1 MCPHERQI
9 IKNMNISLSW
19 LKKYIAL
26 EESAERI
33 AEYLTETGLEVEGIE
48 TFEQIKG
55 GLEGFIVGEVMTCE
69 QHPNADRLRVTT
81 VDIGKEEKLHIVCG
95 APNIAKGQ
103 KVIVATI
110 GTMLYP
116 KEGKPFKIKKGKIR
130 GEVSEGMV
138 CAEDEL
144 GLGTEHDGI
153 LVLQGEKAKHKN
165 GTKASKVFDLQNDT
179 VLEIGLT
186 PNRVDAAS
194 HYGTARDLKARLKR
208 PLCKPNVEKFDSIQ
222 KGIKK
227 EKAVQVEVKNTEAC
241 PRYAGLT
248 IQNVK
253 VSASPAWLKMALESI
268 GQKSINNIV
277 DITNYVLHSFGQP
290 LHAFD
295 ADKIKGNKIV
305 VSTLPSNDNK
315 KIEFVALDKTEYKL
329 TESDLMICDAELN
342 PLCMAGVFGGLDSGV
357 SASTT
362 NIFLESAYFS
372 PDFVRKTSK
381 IHDLFTD
388 ASFRFARGTDP
399 NNVLY
404 PLKYAALLIQEIAG
418 SKETI
423 FSEITD
429 LYPNKIENAT
439 FEVSYNYLN
448 TLIGNDIP
456 KETVKRILSDL
467 NIIISDETEDKITVS
482 VPTYRVDV
490 LKPADIAEEVLRIYG
505 LNNIDFPQTAAT
517 DYIAPSISKDQE
529 IRKKTADILVGMGF
543 SEMMNNSL
551 TSSNYTKV
559 LGTESKSVRM
569 LNPLSEDLDVMRQ
582 SLLFGGLESIT
593 RNLNRQ
599 EELIKGFEF
608 GKVYSKIEEPKDDQN
623 KYFEE
628 WQLGIFLVGST
639 PVSWNKEATSV
650 DYFQLSSV
658 VQRIMKAVGFD
669 VSDFD
674 QNKLSEDN
682 ELQYGIEL
690 TKRTGKDSF
699 QPILKMGLVK
709 KKLCKLTE
717 TNAEVFYAQIRWEA
731 LLNQKIKPKEFSTL
745 SKFPV
750 VRRDLSIVLDK
761 KVSFAELEKVAQKT
775 ERKILQNVSVFDI
788 YEGDKIE
795 EGKKSYS
802 VAFSLQDK
810 DKTLDEKTIDKTMQR
825 LIAAY
830 EKEVGALIR
839 K

>member
-1 MCPHERQI
+1 
-9 IKNMNISLSW
+9 MNISLSW
-19 LKKYIAL
+19 LKKYIQL
-26 EESAERI
+26 EESAEKI

-55 GLEGFIVGEVMTCE
+55 GLEGFVVGEVMTCE
-69 QHPNADRLRVTT
+69 PHSNSDHLNCTT
-81 VDIGKEEKLHIVCG
+81 VNIGAEENLSIVCG
-95 APNIAKGQ
+95 AENVAKGQ

-116 KEGKPFKIKKGKIR
+116 EDGEPFKIKKGKIR
-130 GEVSEGMV
+130 GEVSEGMI
-138 CAEDEL
+138 CAEDEM
-144 GLGTEHDGI
+144 GLGKSHDGI
-153 LVLQGEKAKHKN
+153 LVLEGEKAQVKN
-165 GTKASKVFDLQNDT
+165 GTPASQVFDLQNDI

-208 PLCKPNVEKFDSIQ
+208 EISKPSIEEFDSL
-222 KGIKK
+222 KK
-227 EKAVQVEVKNTEAC
+227 EINKTDAVQVEIANAEAC
-241 PRYAGLT
+241 PRYAGVT
-248 IQNVK
+248 IKNVK
-253 VSASPAWLKMALESI
+253 VADSPAWLKMALESI
-268 GQKSINNIV
+268 GQKSINNVV

-305 VSTLPSNDNK
+305 VSTLK
-315 KIEFVALDKTEYKL
+315 EKTEFVALDKETYKL
-329 TESDLMICDAELN
+329 AESDLMICDSELN
-342 PLCMAGVFGGLDSGV
+342 PLCIAGVFGGLDSGV
-357 SASTT
+357 SDSTT

-418 SKETI
+418 TEETI
-423 FSEITD
+423 FSEVTD
-429 LYPNKIENAT
+429 LYPQKIENPT

-456 KETVKRILSDL
+456 KETVKRILTDL
-467 NIIISDETEDKITVS
+467 DIEVVKENTNENDDKITVS

-490 LKPADIAEEVLRIYG
+490 LQPADIAEEVLRIYG

-551 TSSNYTKV
+551 TSSNYAKALEIEAT
-559 LGTESKSVRM
+559 SVKM

-608 GKVYSKIEEPKDDQN
+608 GKVYHKIAEPKDDEH

-639 PVSWNKEATSV
+639 PTSWNKKATPV

-658 VQRIMKAVGFD
+658 VQRILKAVGFD
-669 VSDFD
+669 ISDFD
-674 QNKLSEDN
+674 QNKLSEDK

-699 QPILKMGLVK
+699 EQILKMGLVK

-717 TNAEVFYAQIRWEA
+717 TNAEVFYAQIRWEV
-731 LLNQKIKPKEFSTL
+731 LLNQKTKPREFSAL

-810 DKTLDEKTIDKTMQR
+810 DKTLDEKTIEKTMQR

>member
-1 MCPHERQI
+1 
-9 IKNMNISLSW
+9 MNISLSW

-26 EESAERI
+26 EESAEKI

-55 GLEGFIVGEVMTCE
+55 GLEGFVVGEVMTCE

-81 VDIGKEEKLHIVCG
+81 VDIGQEENLHIVCG
-95 APNIAKGQ
+95 APNVAKGQ

-116 KEGKPFKIKKGKIR
+116 KDSEPFKIKKGKIR
-130 GEVSEGMV
+130 GEVSEGMI
-138 CAEDEL
+138 CAEDEM
-144 GLGTEHDGI
+144 GLGKGHDGI
-153 LVLQGEKAKHKN
+153 LVLQDEKAQHKN
-165 GTKASKVFDLQNDT
+165 GTPASKVFDLQNDT

-208 PLCKPNVEKFDSIQ
+208 EICKPSVEEFDALKKEIS
-222 KGIKK
+222 K
-227 EKAVQVEVKNTEAC
+227 EKAVQIEIKNTEAC
-241 PRYAGLT
+241 PRYAGIT
-248 IQNVK
+248 IKNVK
-253 VSASPAWLKMALESI
+253 VAASPAWLKRALESI
-268 GQKSINNIV
+268 GQKSINNVV

-305 VSTLPSNDNK
+305 VSTLSNKNEDK
-315 KIEFVALDKTEYKL
+315 TEFVALDKEKYTLSEN
-329 TESDLMICDAELN
+329 DLLICDSELN

-357 SASTT
+357 SDATT

-399 NNVLY
+399 NTILY
-404 PLKYAALLIQEIAG
+404 SLKYAALLIQEIAG
-418 SKETI
+418 TEETI
-423 FSEITD
+423 FSEVTD
-429 LYPNKIENAT
+429 LYPQKIENPT

-448 TLIGNDIP
+448 TLIGNEIP
-456 KETVKRILSDL
+456 KETVKRILTDL
-467 NIIISDETEDKITVS
+467 DIEILNETHTGTEDKITVS

-490 LKPADIAEEVLRIYG
+490 LQPADIAEEVLRIYG
-505 LNNIDFPQTAAT
+505 LNTIDFPQTAAT

-551 TSSNYTKV
+551 TSSNYTKAI
-559 LGTESKSVRM
+559 GTESTSVKM

-608 GKVYSKIEEPKDDQN
+608 GKVYSKIEEPKDDEH

-628 WQLGIFLVGST
+628 WQLGLFLVGQT
-639 PVSWNKEATSV
+639 PVSWNATATSV

-658 VQRIMKAVGFD
+658 VQRVLKAVGFD
-669 VSDFD
+669 ISDFD
-674 QNKLSEDN
+674 QNKLSEDK

-690 TKRTGKDSF
+690 TKRTGKDSS
-699 QPILKMGLVK
+699 QQILKMGLVK

-717 TNAEVFYAQIRWEA
+717 TNAEVFFAQIRWEV
-731 LLNQKIKPKEFSTL
+731 LLNQKIKPREFSAL

-810 DKTLDEKTIDKTMQR
+810 DKTLDEKTIEKTMQR

>member
-1 MCPHERQI
+1 
-9 IKNMNISLSW
+9 MNISLSW
-19 LKKYIAL
+19 LKKYIQL
-26 EESAERI
+26 EESAEKI

-55 GLEGFIVGEVMTCE
+55 GLEGFVVGEVMTCE
-69 QHPNADRLRVTT
+69 PHSNSDHLNCTT
-81 VDIGKEEKLHIVCG
+81 VNIGAEENLSIVCG
-95 APNIAKGQ
+95 ASNVAKGQ

-116 KEGKPFKIKKGKIR
+116 EEGEPFKIKKGKIR
-130 GEVSEGMV
+130 GEVSEGMI
-138 CAEDEL
+138 CAEDEM
-144 GLGTEHDGI
+144 GLGKGHDGI
-153 LVLQGEKAKHKN
+153 LVLEGEKAQAKN
-165 GTKASKVFDLQNDT
+165 GTPASQVFDLQNDI

-208 PLCKPNVEKFDSIQ
+208 EISMPSIEEFEKL
-222 KGIKK
+222 KK
-227 EKAVQVEVKNTEAC
+227 EINKTDAVQVEIKNTEAC
-241 PRYAGLT
+241 PRYAGVT
-248 IQNVK
+248 IKNVK
-253 VSASPAWLKMALESI
+253 VAASPAWLKMALESI
-268 GQKSINNIV
+268 GQKSINNVV

-295 ADKIKGNKIV
+295 ADKIKGNKVV
-305 VSTLPSNDNK
+305 VSTLKDK
-315 KIEFVALDKTEYKL
+315 TEFVALDKEKYTL
-329 TESDLMICDAELN
+329 SESDLMICDSELN
-342 PLCMAGVFGGLDSGV
+342 PLCIAGVFGGLDSGV
-357 SASTT
+357 SDTTT

-404 PLKYAALLIQEIAG
+404 SLKYAALLIQEVAG
-418 SKETI
+418 TEETI
-423 FSEITD
+423 FSEVTD
-429 LYPNKIENAT
+429 LYPQKIENPT

-456 KETVKRILSDL
+456 KETVKRILTDL
-467 NIIISDETEDKITVS
+467 DIEISNENDDKITVS

-490 LKPADIAEEVLRIYG
+490 LQPADIAEEVLRIYG

-551 TSSNYTKV
+551 TSSNYAKA
-559 LGTESKSVRM
+559 LEIESTSIKM

-608 GKVYSKIEEPKDDQN
+608 GKVYHKLIDGEKNPKDEQRS
-623 KYFEE
+623 YFEE
-628 WQLGIFLVGST
+628 WQLGLFLVGQT
-639 PVSWNKEATSV
+639 PVSWNKKATPV

-658 VQRIMKAVGFD
+658 VQRVLKAVGFD
-669 VSDFD
+669 ISDFD
-674 QNKLSEDN
+674 QNKLSEDK

-699 QPILKMGLVK
+699 EQILKMGLVK

-731 LLNQKIKPKEFSTL
+731 LLNQKIKPREFSAL

-761 KVSFAELEKVAQKT
+761 KVSFAELQKVAQKT

-810 DKTLDEKTIDKTMQR
+810 DKTLDEKTIEKTMQR

>member
-1 MCPHERQI
+1 M
-9 IKNMNISLSW
+9 KISLNW
-19 LKKYIAL
+19 LKKYIL
-26 EESAERI
+26 VEESAEKI

-48 TFEQIKG
+48 TVEQIKG
-55 GLEGFIVGEVMTCE
+55 GLEGFVVGEVLTCE
-69 QHPNADRLRVTT
+69 PHPNSDHLNCTT
-81 VDIGKEEKLHIVCG
+81 VDIGEKENLSIVCG
-95 APNIAKGQ
+95 AANVAKGQ

-110 GTMLYP
+110 GTTLYP
-116 KEGKPFKIKKGKIR
+116 EQGEPFKIKKGKIR
-130 GEVSEGMV
+130 GEVSEGMI
-138 CAEDEL
+138 CAEDEM
-144 GLGTEHDGI
+144 GLGKSHDGI
-153 LVLQGEKAKHKN
+153 LVLEGEKAQAKN
-165 GTKASKVFDLQNDT
+165 GTAASKIFDLENET

-194 HYGTARDLKARLKR
+194 HYGTARDLKARLKM
-208 PLCKPNVEKFDSIQ
+208 PLCKPSIEKFDNL
-222 KGIKK
+222 KK
-227 EKAVQVEVKNTEAC
+227 EINTKDAVQVEVANTEAC
-241 PRYAGLT
+241 PRYSGIT
-248 IQNVK
+248 IKNVK
-253 VSASPAWLKMALESI
+253 VSDSPAWLKMALQSI
-268 GQKSINNIV
+268 GQKSINNVV

-305 VSTLPSNDNK
+305 VSTLENGK
-315 KIEFVALDKTEYKL
+315 EFLALDKTTYKL
-329 TESDLMICDAELN
+329 AQNDLMICDSELN
-342 PLCMAGVFGGLDSGV
+342 PLCIAGVFGGLDSGV

-399 NNVLY
+399 NNTLY

-418 SKETI
+418 TNETT
-423 FSEITD
+423 FSEVTD
-429 LYPNKIENAT
+429 LYPQKIENKV

-456 KETVKRILSDL
+456 KETVKQILIDL
-467 NIIISDETEDKITVS
+467 DIEIKEEDNDKITVS

-490 LKPADIAEEVLRIYG
+490 LQPADIAEEVLRIYG

-551 TSSNYTKV
+551 TSSNYAKA
-559 LGTESKSVRM
+559 TERETTSVKM

-582 SLLFGGLESIT
+582 SLLFGGLESVT

-608 GKVYSKIEEPKDDQN
+608 GKIYNKILEPKDN
-623 KYFEE
+623 EHKYFEE
-628 WQLGIFLVGST
+628 WQLGIFLVGQT
-639 PVSWNKEATSV
+639 PVSWNKKETPV
-650 DYFQLSSV
+650 DYFQLSSI
-658 VQRIMKAVGFD
+658 VQRVLKAVGFD
-669 VSDFD
+669 FADFE
-674 QNKLSEDN
+674 QTKLSDDAEF
-682 ELQYGIEL
+682 QYGIQL
-690 TKRTGKDSF
+690 TKRKGKDSF
-699 QPILKMGLVK
+699 DSILKMGLVK

-717 TNAEVFYAQIRWEA
+717 TNAEVFFAQINWEA
-731 LLNQKIKPKEFSTL
+731 LLNQKAKAKQFSAL
-745 SKFPV
+745 SKFPI

-761 KVSFAELEKVAQKT
+761 KVSFADIQKIAQNTEK
-775 ERKILQNVSVFDI
+775 KILQTVSVFDI
-788 YEGDKIE
+788 YEGDKME

-810 DKTLDEKTIDKTMQR
+810 EKTLDEKTIEKTMQR
-825 LIAAY
+825 LIEAY
-830 EKEVGALIR
+830 EKEGALIR

>member
-1 MCPHERQI
+1 
-9 IKNMNISLSW
+9 MNISLSW
-19 LKKYIAL
+19 LKKYIRL
-26 EESAERI
+26 EESAEKI
-33 AEYLTETGLEVEGIE
+33 AQYLTETGLEVEGIK

-55 GLEGFIVGEVMTCE
+55 GLKGFVVGEVMTCE

-81 VDIGKEEKLHIVCG
+81 VDIGEEENLHIVCG
-95 APNIAKGQ
+95 APNITKGQ
-103 KVIVATI
+103 KVIVATV

-116 KEGKPFKIKKGKIR
+116 KKDRKEGEPFKIKKGKIR

-153 LVLQGEKAKHKN
+153 LVLEGEKTQHKN

-179 VLEIGLT
+179 ILEIGLT

-208 PLCKPNVEKFDSIQ
+208 EMCKPSVEKFDELKKEIS
-222 KGIKK
+222 K
-227 EKAVQVEVKNTEAC
+227 EKAVQVEIKNKEAC
-241 PRYAGLT
+241 PRYAGVT
-248 IQNVK
+248 IKNVK
-253 VSASPAWLKMALESI
+253 VSVSPAWLKMALESI
-268 GQKSINNIV
+268 GQKSINNVV

-295 ADKIKGNKIV
+295 ANRIKGNKVV
-305 VSTLPSNDNK
+305 VSTLSEKNGNK
-315 KIEFVALDKTEYKL
+315 TEFVALDKETYKL
-329 TESDLMICDAELN
+329 VESDLMICDAELT

-357 SASTT
+357 SDSTT
-362 NIFLESAYFS
+362 NVFLESAYFS
-372 PDFVRKTSK
+372 SDFIRKTSK

-418 SKETI
+418 TETTI
-423 FSEITD
+423 FSEVTD
-429 LYPNKIENAT
+429 LYLSKIENPT

-456 KETVKRILSDL
+456 KEEVKRILTDL
-467 NIIISDETEDKITVS
+467 DIVVSKETEDKITVS

-551 TSSNYTKV
+551 TSSIYAKA
-559 LGTESKSVRM
+559 LGIEKTSVKM

-608 GKVYSKIEEPKDDQN
+608 GKVYSKVEEPKDSEH

-628 WQLGIFLVGST
+628 WQLGIFLAGST
-639 PVSWNKEATSV
+639 PVSWNKKATPV
-650 DYFQLSSV
+650 DYFELSSV
-658 VQRIMKAVGFD
+658 VGRILKAIGFD
-669 VSDFD
+669 VSDFEQD
-674 QNKLSEDN
+674 KLSEDK

-690 TKRTGKDSF
+690 KKRTGKDSF
-699 QPILKMGLVK
+699 DSILKMGLVK
-709 KKLCKLTE
+709 KKLCKLME
-717 TNAEVFYAQIRWEA
+717 TNVDVFYAQIRWEI
-731 LLNQKIKPKEFSTL
+731 LLNQKMKPREFSAL

-761 KVSFAELEKVAQKT
+761 KVTFAQLEEVAQKT

-802 VAFSLQDK
+802 VAFLLQDK
-810 DKTLDEKTIDKTMQR
+810 DKTLDEKTIEKTMQR

>member
-1 MCPHERQI
+1 M
-9 IKNMNISLSW
+9 KISLSW
-19 LKKYIAL
+19 LKKYIQL
-26 EESAERI
+26 EESAEKI

-55 GLEGFIVGEVMTCE
+55 GLEGFVVGEVMTCE
-69 QHPNADRLRVTT
+69 PHPNSDHLNCTT
-81 VDIGKEEKLHIVCG
+81 VDIGAEEVLSIVCG
-95 APNIAKGQ
+95 ASNVAKGQ

-110 GTMLYP
+110 GTTLYP
-116 KEGKPFKIKKGKIR
+116 EEGEPFKIKKGKIR
-130 GEVSEGMV
+130 GEVSEGMI
-138 CAEDEL
+138 CAEDEM
-144 GLGTEHDGI
+144 GLGKGHDGI
-153 LVLQGEKAKHKN
+153 LVLEGEKAQAKN
-165 GTKASKVFDLQNDT
+165 GTPASQVFDLQNDT

-208 PLCKPNVEKFDSIQ
+208 VICQPSIEEFD
-222 KGIKK
+222 KLKK
-227 EKAVQVEVKNTEAC
+227 EISSEKAVQVEIKNSEAC

-248 IQNVK
+248 IKNVK
-253 VSASPAWLKMALESI
+253 VAASPAWLKMALESI
-268 GQKSINNIV
+268 GQKSINNVV

-295 ADKIKGNKIV
+295 ADKIKGNKVV
-305 VSTLPSNDNK
+305 VSTLKDK
-315 KIEFVALDKTEYKL
+315 TEFVALDKATYKL
-329 TESDLMICDAELN
+329 SQNDLMICDSELN
-342 PLCMAGVFGGLDSGV
+342 PLCIAGVFGGLDSGV
-357 SASTT
+357 YDSTT

-404 PLKYAALLIQEIAG
+404 SLKYAALLIQEIAG
-418 SKETI
+418 TEKTI
-423 FSEITD
+423 FSEVTD
-429 LYPNKIENAT
+429 LYPQKIENPT

-456 KETVKRILSDL
+456 KEEVKRILTDL
-467 NIIISDETEDKITVS
+467 DIEITNETEEIITVS

-490 LKPADIAEEVLRIYG
+490 LQPADIAEEILRIYG

-551 TSSNYTKV
+551 TSSNYAKA
-559 LGTESKSVRM
+559 LEIESTSVKM

-608 GKVYSKIEEPKDDQN
+608 GKVYHKIAEPKDDEH

-628 WQLGIFLVGST
+628 WQLGLFLVGQT
-639 PVSWNKEATSV
+639 PVSWNKKATPV

-658 VQRIMKAVGFD
+658 VQRILKAVGFD
-669 VSDFD
+669 ISDFE
-674 QNKLSEDN
+674 QNKLSDDK

-699 QPILKMGLVK
+699 EQILKMGLVK

-717 TNAEVFYAQIRWEA
+717 TNAEVFYAQIRWEV
-731 LLNQKIKPKEFSTL
+731 LLNQKTKPREFSAL

-761 KVSFAELEKVAQKT
+761 KVSFAELEQVAQKT

-788 YEGDKIE
+788 YEGDKIG

-810 DKTLDEKTIDKTMQR
+810 DKTLDEKTIEKTMQR
-825 LIAAY
+825 LIEAY

>member
-1 MCPHERQI
+1 
-9 IKNMNISLSW
+9 MNISLSW
-19 LKKYIAL
+19 LKKYIQL
-26 EESAERI
+26 EESAEKI

-48 TFEQIKG
+48 TFEQVQG
-55 GLEGFIVGEVMTCE
+55 GLEGFVVGEVLTCE

-81 VDIGKEEKLHIVCG
+81 VDIGEKEALHIVCG
-95 APNIAKGQ
+95 APNVAKGQ
-103 KVIVATI
+103 KVIIATI

-116 KEGKPFKIKKGKIR
+116 TEGEPFKIKKGKIR
-130 GEVSEGMV
+130 GEVSEGMI
-138 CAEDEL
+138 CAEDEM
-144 GLGTEHDGI
+144 GLGKGHDGI
-153 LVLQGEKAKHKN
+153 LVLEGEKAESTN
-165 GTKASKVFDLQNDT
+165 GTPASKVFDLQNDT
-179 VLEIGLT
+179 ILEIGLT

-194 HYGTARDLKARLKR
+194 HYGTARDLKARLKK
-208 PLCKPNVEKFDSIQ
+208 PLCKPEIESFEKLE
-222 KGIKK
+222 KK
-227 EKAVQVEVKNTEAC
+227 ISKNEAVEVEIKNTEAC
-241 PRYAGLT
+241 PRYAGVT
-248 IQNVK
+248 IKNVK
-253 VSASPAWLKMALESI
+253 VGASPAWLKMALESI
-268 GQKSINNIV
+268 GQKSINNVV

-305 VSTLPSNDNK
+305 VSTLK
-315 KIEFVALDKTEYKL
+315 EKTEFVALDKETYKL
-329 TESDLMICDAELN
+329 SENDLMICDAEMN
-342 PLCMAGVFGGLDSGV
+342 PLCIAGVFGGFDSGV
-357 SASTT
+357 SESTT
-362 NIFLESAYFS
+362 NVFLESAYFS

-399 NNVLY
+399 SNVLY
-404 PLKYAALLIQEIAG
+404 ALKYAALLIQEVAG
-418 SKETI
+418 TEQTT
-423 FSEITD
+423 FSEVTD
-429 LYPNKIENAT
+429 LYPQKIENPV
-439 FEVSYNYLN
+439 FDVSYSYLN
-448 TLIGNDIP
+448 TLIGNEIP
-456 KETVKRILSDL
+456 KDEVKRILTDL
-467 NIIISDETEDKITVS
+467 DIEILNETDENVTVS

-490 LKPADIAEEVLRIYG
+490 LQPADIAEEVLRIYG

-517 DYIAPSISKDQE
+517 DYIAPSLSKDQE
-529 IRKKTADILVGMGF
+529 VRKKTADVLVGMGF

-551 TSSNYTKV
+551 TSSNYAKA
-559 LGTESKSVRM
+559 LGIENTSVKM

-608 GKVYSKIEEPKDDQN
+608 GKVYHKIEEPKDEEH

-628 WQLGIFLVGST
+628 WQLGVFLAGST
-639 PVSWNKEATSV
+639 PSSWNKKATSV
-650 DYFQLSSV
+650 DYFELSSV
-658 VQRIMKAVGFD
+658 VQRILKTVGFD
-669 VSDFD
+669 VSDFE
-674 QNKLSEDN
+674 QEKLKEDN

-690 TKRTGKDSF
+690 KKRTGKDSF
-699 QPILKMGLVK
+699 EQILKMGLVK

-717 TNAEVFYAQIRWEA
+717 TNTEVFYAQIRWEV
-731 LLNQKIKPKEFSTL
+731 LLNQKAKPKEFTAL

-750 VRRDLSIVLDK
+750 VRRDLSLVLDK

-775 ERKILQNVSVFDI
+775 ERKILQGVTVFDI

-795 EGKKSYS
+795 QGKKSYS

-810 DKTLDEKTIDKTMQR
+810 NKTLDEKTIDKTMQR

>member
-1 MCPHERQI
+1 
-9 IKNMNISLSW
+9 MNISLSW

-26 EESAERI
+26 EESAEKI

-55 GLEGFIVGEVMTCE
+55 GLEGFVVGEVLTCE
-69 QHPNADRLRVTT
+69 PHPNSDHLNCTT
-81 VDIGKEEKLHIVCG
+81 VDIGEKDGQNEVLSIVCG
-95 APNIAKGQ
+95 ASNVAKGQ

-116 KEGKPFKIKKGKIR
+116 EDGETFKIKKGKIR
-130 GEVSEGMV
+130 GEVSEGMI
-138 CAEDEL
+138 CAEDEM
-144 GLGTEHDGI
+144 GLGKGHDGI
-153 LVLQGEKAKHKN
+153 LVLEGQKAQAKN
-165 GTKASKVFDLQNDT
+165 GTPASKVFDLQNDT

-208 PLCKPNVEKFDSIQ
+208 AICQPSIEEFD
-222 KGIKK
+222 KLKK
-227 EKAVQVEVKNTEAC
+227 EISKENAIQVEIANAEAC

-248 IQNVK
+248 IKNVK
-253 VSASPAWLKMALESI
+253 VAASPAWLKMALESI
-268 GQKSINNIV
+268 GQKSINNVV

-305 VSTLPSNDNK
+305 VSTLKDK
-315 KIEFVALDKTEYKL
+315 TEFVALDKETYKL
-329 TESDLMICDAELN
+329 AESDLMICDSELT
-342 PLCMAGVFGGLDSGV
+342 PLCIAGVFGGLDSGV
-357 SASTT
+357 SDATT

-404 PLKYAALLIQEIAG
+404 SLKYAALLIQEIAG
-418 SKETI
+418 TEETI
-423 FSEITD
+423 FSEVTD
-429 LYPNKIENAT
+429 LYPQKIENPT

-456 KETVKRILSDL
+456 KETVKRILTDL
-467 NIIISDETEDKITVS
+467 DIEISNENDDKITVS

-490 LKPADIAEEVLRIYG
+490 LQPADIAEEVLRIYG

-551 TSSNYTKV
+551 TSSNYAKA
-559 LGTESKSVRM
+559 LEIESTSVKM

-608 GKVYSKIEEPKDDQN
+608 GKVYSKIEEPKDDEH

-628 WQLGIFLVGST
+628 WQLGLFLVGQT
-639 PVSWNKEATSV
+639 PVSWNKKATPV

-658 VQRIMKAVGFD
+658 VQRILKAVSFD
-669 VSDFD
+669 ISDFD
-674 QNKLSEDN
+674 QNKLSEDK

-699 QPILKMGLVK
+699 EQILKMGLVK

-731 LLNQKIKPKEFSTL
+731 LLNQKIKPREFSAL

-810 DKTLDEKTIDKTMQR
+810 DKTLDEKTIEKTMQR

>member
-1 MCPHERQI
+1 
-9 IKNMNISLSW
+9 MNISLSW
-19 LKKYIAL
+19 LKKYIQL
-26 EESAERI
+26 EESAEKI

-55 GLEGFIVGEVMTCE
+55 GLKGFVVGEVMTCE

-81 VDIGKEEKLHIVCG
+81 VDIGKEENLHIVCG

-116 KEGKPFKIKKGKIR
+116 KEGEPFKIKKGKIR

-153 LVLQGEKAKHKN
+153 LVLEGEKAQHKN

-194 HYGTARDLKARLKR
+194 HYGTARDLKARLEL
-208 PLCKPNVEKFDSIQ
+208 PLCKPNTEKFDELEKEIS
-222 KGIKK
+222 K
-227 EKAVQVEVKNTEAC
+227 EKAVQVEIKNAEAC
-241 PRYAGLT
+241 PRYAGVTLK
-248 IQNVK
+248 NVK
-253 VSASPAWLKMALESI
+253 VAPSPAWLKMALESI
-268 GQKSINNIV
+268 GQKSINNVV
-277 DITNYVLHSFGQP
+277 DITNHVLHSFGQP

-305 VSTLPSNDNK
+305 VSTLKSK
-315 KIEFVALDKTEYKL
+315 TEFVALDNEKYKL
-329 TESDLMICDAELN
+329 AESDLMICDAELN
-342 PLCMAGVFGGLDSGV
+342 PLCIAGVFGGADSGV
-357 SASTT
+357 SDATT

-418 SKETI
+418 TEETI
-423 FSEITD
+423 FSEVTD
-429 LYPNKIENAT
+429 LYSQKIDNPT

-456 KETVKRILSDL
+456 KETVKRILMDL
-467 NIIISDETEDKITVS
+467 DIEIIKENTNETEESITVS

-551 TSSNYTKV
+551 TSSNYAKAVGIENT
-559 LGTESKSVRM
+559 SVKM

-608 GKVYSKIEEPKDDQN
+608 GKVYSKIEEPKDEQH

-628 WQLGIFLVGST
+628 WQLGIFLTGQT
-639 PVSWNKEATSV
+639 PTSWNAKATPV
-650 DYFQLSSV
+650 DYFELSSV
-658 VQRIMKAVGFD
+658 VQRILKAVGFD
-669 VSDFD
+669 ISDFD

-699 QPILKMGLVK
+699 EQILKMGLVK
-709 KKLCKLTE
+709 KKLCKLTD
-717 TNAEVFYAQIRWEA
+717 TNTEVFYAQIRWEI
-731 LLNQKIKPKEFSTL
+731 LLGQKIKPREFSEL
-745 SKFPV
+745 SKFPI

-761 KVSFAELEKVAQKT
+761 KVSFADVQKIAQKT

-788 YEGDKIE
+788 YEGDKME

-810 DKTLDEKTIDKTMQR
+810 NKTLDEKTIDKTMQR
-825 LIAAY
+825 LISAY
-830 EKEVGALIR
+830 EKEGALIR

>member
-1 MCPHERQI
+1 
-9 IKNMNISLSW
+9 MNISLSW
-19 LKKYIAL
+19 LKKYIQL
-26 EESAERI
+26 EESAEKI

-55 GLEGFIVGEVMTCE
+55 GLEGFVVGEVMTCE
-69 QHPNADRLRVTT
+69 PHSNSDHLNCTT
-81 VDIGKEEKLHIVCG
+81 VNIGAEEVLSIVCG
-95 APNIAKGQ
+95 ASNVAKGQ

-116 KEGKPFKIKKGKIR
+116 EEGEPFKIKKGKIR
-130 GEVSEGMV
+130 GEVSEGMI
-138 CAEDEL
+138 CAEDEM
-144 GLGTEHDGI
+144 GLGKGHDGI
-153 LVLQGEKAKHKN
+153 LVLEGEKAQAKN
-165 GTKASKVFDLQNDT
+165 GTPASQVFDLQNDI

-208 PLCKPNVEKFDSIQ
+208 EISKPSIEEFDSL
-222 KGIKK
+222 KK
-227 EKAVQVEVKNTEAC
+227 EISSEEAVQVEIKNTEAC
-241 PRYAGLT
+241 PRYAGVT
-248 IQNVK
+248 IKNVR
-253 VSASPAWLKMALESI
+253 VADSPAWLKMALESI
-268 GQKSINNIV
+268 GQKSINNVV

-305 VSTLPSNDNK
+305 VSTLK
-315 KIEFVALDKTEYKL
+315 EKTEFVALDKETYKL
-329 TESDLMICDAELN
+329 AESDLMICDSELN
-342 PLCMAGVFGGLDSGV
+342 PLCIAGVFGGLDSGV
-357 SASTT
+357 SDTTT

-418 SKETI
+418 TEETI
-423 FSEITD
+423 FSEVTN
-429 LYPNKIENAT
+429 LYPQKIENPT

-456 KETVKRILSDL
+456 KEMVKRILTDL
-467 NIIISDETEDKITVS
+467 DIEVVKENTNENDDKITVS

-490 LKPADIAEEVLRIYG
+490 LQPADIAEEVLRIYG

-551 TSSNYTKV
+551 TSSNYAKALEIEAT
-559 LGTESKSVRM
+559 SVKM

-608 GKVYSKIEEPKDDQN
+608 GKVYHKIAEPKDDEH

-639 PVSWNKEATSV
+639 PTSWNKKATPV

-658 VQRIMKAVGFD
+658 VQRILKAVGFD
-669 VSDFD
+669 ISDFD
-674 QNKLSEDN
+674 QNKLSEDK

-699 QPILKMGLVK
+699 EQILKMGLVK

-731 LLNQKIKPKEFSTL
+731 LLNQKIKPREFSAL

-810 DKTLDEKTIDKTMQR
+810 NKTLDEKTIEKTMQR

-830 EKEVGALIR
+830 EQEVGALIR

>member
-1 MCPHERQI
+1 
-9 IKNMNISLSW
+9 MNISLSW

-26 EESAERI
+26 EESAEKI

-48 TFEQIKG
+48 TVEQIKG
-55 GLEGFIVGEVMTCE
+55 GLEGFVVGEVLSCE
-69 QHPNADRLRVTT
+69 PHSNSDHLNCTT
-81 VDIGKEEKLHIVCG
+81 VDIGEKEVLSIVCG
-95 APNIAKGQ
+95 ASNVAKGQ

-110 GTMLYP
+110 GTTLYP
-116 KEGKPFKIKKGKIR
+116 EDGEPFKIKKGKIR
-130 GEVSEGMV
+130 GEVSEGMI

-144 GLGTEHDGI
+144 GLGKGHDGI
-153 LVLQGEKAKHKN
+153 LVLEDEKAKAKN
-165 GTKASKVFDLQNDT
+165 GTPASKVFDLQNEI

-194 HYGTARDLKARLKR
+194 HYGTARDLKARLKL
-208 PLCKPNVEKFDSIQ
+208 PLCKPSVEKFDVLIDKQ
-222 KGIKK
+222 KK
-227 EKAVQVEVKNTEAC
+227 EISKTNAVQVEIKNTEAC
-241 PRYAGLT
+241 PRYSGIT
-248 IQNVK
+248 IKNIK
-253 VSASPAWLKMALESI
+253 VADSPAWLKMALQSI
-268 GQKSINNIV
+268 GQKSINNVV
-277 DITNYVLHSFGQP
+277 DVTNYVLHSFGQP

-295 ADKIKGNKIV
+295 ADKIKGNKII
-305 VSTLPSNDNK
+305 VSTLPSKNGK
-315 KIEFVALDKTEYKL
+315 KIEFVALDKATYKL
-329 TESDLMICDAELN
+329 AENDLMICDSQLN

-357 SASTT
+357 SDSTT

-399 NNVLY
+399 NNTIY

-418 SKETI
+418 TEKTT
-423 FSEITD
+423 FSEVTD
-429 LYPNKIENAT
+429 LYPQKIENAT

-456 KETVKRILSDL
+456 KETVKRILTDL
-467 NIIISDETEDKITVS
+467 DIEISNETHNETEDKITVS

-505 LNNIDFPQTAAT
+505 LNTIEFPQTAAT

-551 TSSNYTKV
+551 TSSNYTKA
-559 LGTESKSVRM
+559 LETEATSVRM
-569 LNPLSEDLDVMRQ
+569 LNPLSEDLDAMRQ

-608 GKVYSKIEEPKDDQN
+608 GKVYNKILEPKDN
-623 KYFEE
+623 EHKYFEE
-628 WQLGIFLVGST
+628 WQLGIFLVGQT
-639 PVSWNKEATSV
+639 PVSWNKKATPV

-658 VQRIMKAVGFD
+658 VQRILKAVGFD
-669 VSDFD
+669 FADFE
-674 QNKLSEDN
+674 QNKLSEDT

-699 QPILKMGLVK
+699 EQILKMGAVK
-709 KKLCKLTE
+709 KKLCKLTD
-717 TNAEVFYAQIRWEA
+717 TNAEVFFAQIRWEA
-731 LLNQKIKPKEFSTL
+731 LLGQKVKAKQFSVL
-745 SKFPV
+745 SKFPI

-761 KVSFAELEKVAQKT
+761 KVSFADIQKIAQKT

-788 YEGDKIE
+788 YEGEKME

-810 DKTLDEKTIDKTMQR
+810 DKTLDEKTIEKTMER
-825 LIAAY
+825 LISAY
-830 EKEVGALIR
+830 EKEGALIR

>member
-1 MCPHERQI
+1 
-9 IKNMNISLSW
+9 MNISLSW
-19 LKKYIAL
+19 LKKYIQL
-26 EESAERI
+26 EESAEKI

-55 GLEGFIVGEVMTCE
+55 GLEGFVVGEVLTCE
-69 QHPNADRLRVTT
+69 PHTNSDHLNCTT
-81 VDIGKEEKLHIVCG
+81 VNIGAEENLSIVCG
-95 APNIAKGQ
+95 ASNVAKGQ

-116 KEGKPFKIKKGKIR
+116 EDGEPFKIKKGKIR
-130 GEVSEGMV
+130 GEVSEGMI

-144 GLGTEHDGI
+144 GLGKGHDGI
-153 LVLQGEKAKHKN
+153 LVLEGEKAQAKN
-165 GTKASKVFDLQNDT
+165 GTPASQVFDLQNDI

-208 PLCKPNVEKFDSIQ
+208 EISKPSIEEFD
-222 KGIKK
+222 KLKK
-227 EKAVQVEVKNTEAC
+227 EINKTDAVQVEIANAEAC

-248 IQNVK
+248 IKNVK
-253 VSASPAWLKMALESI
+253 VTDSPAWLKMALESI
-268 GQKSINNIV
+268 GQKSINNVV

-305 VSTLPSNDNK
+305 VSTLKDK
-315 KIEFVALDKTEYKL
+315 TEFVALDKETYKL
-329 TESDLMICDAELN
+329 AESDLMICDSELN
-342 PLCMAGVFGGLDSGV
+342 PLCIAGVFGGLDSGV
-357 SASTT
+357 SDSTT

-404 PLKYAALLIQEIAG
+404 PLKYAALLIQEVAG
-418 SKETI
+418 TEETI
-423 FSEITD
+423 FSEVTD
-429 LYPNKIENAT
+429 LYPQKIENPT

-448 TLIGNDIP
+448 TLIGNEIP
-456 KETVKRILSDL
+456 KETVKRILKDL
-467 NIIISDETEDKITVS
+467 DIVVSNENDDKITVS

-551 TSSNYTKV
+551 TSSNYAKA
-559 LGTESKSVRM
+559 LEIESTSVKM

-608 GKVYSKIEEPKDDQN
+608 GKVYSKIEEPKDDEH

-628 WQLGIFLVGST
+628 WQLGLFLVGST
-639 PVSWNKEATSV
+639 LTSWNKKATPV

-658 VQRIMKAVGFD
+658 VQRILKAVGFD
-669 VSDFD
+669 ISDFD

-699 QPILKMGLVK
+699 EQILKMGLVK

-731 LLNQKIKPKEFSTL
+731 LLNQKMKPREFSAL

-810 DKTLDEKTIDKTMQR
+810 NKTLDEKTIEKTMQR

>member
-1 MCPHERQI
+1 
-9 IKNMNISLSW
+9 MNISLSW
-19 LKKYIAL
+19 LKKYIQL
-26 EESAERI
+26 EESAEKI

-55 GLEGFIVGEVMTCE
+55 GLEGFVVGEVLTCE
-69 QHPNADRLRVTT
+69 PHTNSDHLNCTT
-81 VDIGKEEKLHIVCG
+81 VDIGVEENLSIVCG
-95 APNIAKGQ
+95 AENVAKGQ

-116 KEGKPFKIKKGKIR
+116 EEGEPFKIKKGKIR
-130 GEVSEGMV
+130 GEVSQGMI

-144 GLGTEHDGI
+144 GLGKGHDGI
-153 LVLQGEKAKHKN
+153 LVLEGEKAQAKN
-165 GTKASKVFDLQNDT
+165 GTPASKIFDLQNDT

-208 PLCKPNVEKFDSIQ
+208 EISIPSVDKFDTL
-222 KGIKK
+222 KK
-227 EKAVQVEVKNTEAC
+227 EINKTDAVQVEIKNAEAC
-241 PRYAGLT
+241 PRYSGIT
-248 IQNVK
+248 IKNVK
-253 VSASPAWLKMALESI
+253 VSDSPAWLKMALESI
-268 GQKSINNIV
+268 GQKSINNVV

-295 ADKIKGNKIV
+295 ADKVKGNKIV
-305 VSTLPSNDNK
+305 VSTLEK
-315 KIEFVALDKTEYKL
+315 GKEFVALDKETYKL
-329 TESDLMICDAELN
+329 AESDLVICDSELN
-342 PLCMAGVFGGLDSGV
+342 PLCIAGVFGGADSGV
-357 SASTT
+357 SDSTT

-399 NNVLY
+399 NNTLH

-418 SKETI
+418 TEKTI
-423 FSEITD
+423 FSEVTD
-429 LYPNKIENAT
+429 LYPQEIEIPS

-448 TLIGNDIP
+448 RLIGNDIP
-456 KETVKRILSDL
+456 KETVKQILTDL
-467 NIIISDETEDKITVS
+467 DIKISNETEDTIIVS

-505 LNNIDFPQTAAT
+505 LNNIEFPQTAAT

-551 TSSNYTKV
+551 TSSNYAKA
-559 LGTESKSVRM
+559 LGIESSSVKM
-569 LNPLSEDLDVMRQ
+569 LNPLSVDLDVMRQ

-608 GKVYSKIEEPKDDQN
+608 GKVYSKIEEPKDEQH

-628 WQLGIFLVGST
+628 WQLGILLAGQT
-639 PVSWNKEATSV
+639 PTSWNAKATPV

-658 VQRIMKAVGFD
+658 VQRIMRAVGFD
-669 VSDFD
+669 VADFD
-674 QNKLSEDN
+674 QSKLSEDN

-690 TKRTGKDSF
+690 TKRTGRDSS
-699 QPILKMGLVK
+699 QQILKMGLVK
-709 KKLCKLTE
+709 KKLCKLTD
-717 TNAEVFYAQIRWEA
+717 TNTDVFFAQIRWEV
-731 LLNQKIKPKEFSTL
+731 LLGLKIKPREFSAL
-745 SKFPV
+745 SKFPI

-761 KVSFAELEKVAQKT
+761 KVSFADVQKIAQKT

-788 YEGDKIE
+788 YEGDKME

-802 VAFSLQDK
+802 VAFSLQDTN
-810 DKTLDEKTIDKTMQR
+810 KTLDEKTIEKTMQR
-825 LIAAY
+825 LISAY
-830 EKEVGALIR
+830 EKEGALIR

>member
-1 MCPHERQI
+1 M
-9 IKNMNISLSW
+9 KISLSW

-26 EESAERI
+26 EESAEKI

-55 GLEGFIVGEVMTCE
+55 GLEGFVVGEVMTCE
-69 QHPNADRLRVTT
+69 QHPDADRLRCTT
-81 VDIGKEEKLHIVCG
+81 VNIGAEENLSIVCG
-95 APNIAKGQ
+95 APNVAKGQ

-110 GTMLYP
+110 GTTLYP
-116 KEGKPFKIKKGKIR
+116 EDGEPFKIKKGKIR
-130 GEVSEGMV
+130 GEVSEGMI
-138 CAEDEL
+138 CAEDEM
-144 GLGTEHDGI
+144 GLGKGHDGI
-153 LVLQGEKAKHKN
+153 LVLEGEKAQAKN
-165 GTKASKVFDLQNDT
+165 GTPASQVFDLQNDT

-194 HYGTARDLKARLKR
+194 HYGTARDLKARLKL
-208 PLCKPNVEKFDSIQ
+208 PLCKPSVEKFDVL
-222 KGIKK
+222 KK
-227 EKAVQVEVKNTEAC
+227 EINKTDAVQVEIANAEAC

-248 IQNVK
+248 IKNVK
-253 VSASPAWLKMALESI
+253 IAASPAWLKMALESI
-268 GQKSINNIV
+268 GQKSINNVV

-305 VSTLPSNDNK
+305 VSTLSNKNEDK
-315 KIEFVALDKTEYKL
+315 TEFVALDKATYKL
-329 TESDLMICDAELN
+329 SQNDLMICDSDLN

-357 SASTT
+357 SDSTT

-404 PLKYAALLIQEIAG
+404 SLKYAALLIQEIAG
-418 SKETI
+418 TEETT
-423 FSEITD
+423 FSEVTD
-429 LYPNKIENAT
+429 LYPQKIENPT

-456 KETVKRILSDL
+456 KETVKRILTDL
-467 NIIISDETEDKITVS
+467 DIEILNETEETILVS

-490 LKPADIAEEVLRIYG
+490 LQPADIAEEVLRIYG

-551 TSSNYTKV
+551 TSSNYAKA
-559 LGTESKSVRM
+559 LEIESTSVRM

-608 GKVYSKIEEPKDDQN
+608 GKVYHKIEEPKNDEH

-628 WQLGIFLVGST
+628 WQLGLFLVGQT
-639 PVSWNKEATSV
+639 PVSWNKKATPV

-658 VQRIMKAVGFD
+658 VQRILKAVGFD
-669 VSDFD
+669 ISDFE
-674 QNKLSEDN
+674 QNKLSEDAV
-682 ELQYGIEL
+682 LQYGIEL

-699 QPILKMGLVK
+699 EQILKMGLVK

-717 TNAEVFYAQIRWEA
+717 TNAEVFYAQIRWEV
-731 LLNQKIKPKEFSTL
+731 LLNQKTKPREFSAL

-810 DKTLDEKTIDKTMQR
+810 EKTLDEKTIEKTMQR
-825 LIAAY
+825 LIEAY

>member
-1 MCPHERQI
+1 
-9 IKNMNISLSW
+9 MNISLNW
-19 LKKYIAL
+19 LKKYITL
-26 EESAERI
+26 EESAEKI

-48 TFEQIKG
+48 TVEQIKG
-55 GLEGFIVGEVMTCE
+55 GLEGFVVGEVLSCE
-69 QHPNADRLRVTT
+69 PHSNSDHLNCTT
-81 VDIGKEEKLHIVCG
+81 VNIGEKENLSIVCG
-95 APNIAKGQ
+95 AANVAKGQ

-110 GTMLYP
+110 GTTLYP
-116 KEGKPFKIKKGKIR
+116 EEGEPFKIKKGKIR
-130 GEVSEGMV
+130 GEVSEGMI
-138 CAEDEL
+138 CAEDEM
-144 GLGTEHDGI
+144 GLGKGHDGI
-153 LVLQGEKAKHKN
+153 LVLEGEKAKAKN
-165 GTKASKVFDLQNDT
+165 GTPASKIFELENET

-194 HYGTARDLKARLKR
+194 HYGTARDLKARLKL
-208 PLCKPNVEKFDSIQ
+208 PLSKPSIEKFDSLKKEIS
-222 KGIKK
+222 K
-227 EKAVQVEVKNTEAC
+227 EKAVQIEIKNSEAC
-241 PRYAGLT
+241 PRYSGLT
-248 IQNVK
+248 IKNIK
-253 VSASPAWLKMALESI
+253 VTDSPAWLKTALQSI
-268 GQKSINNIV
+268 GQKSINNVV

-305 VSTLPSNDNK
+305 VSTLEKNK
-315 KIEFVALDKTEYKL
+315 EFVALDKTTYKL
-329 TESDLMICDAELN
+329 AESDLMICDSELN

-357 SASTT
+357 SDSTT

-399 NNVLY
+399 NNTLY
-404 PLKYAALLIQEIAG
+404 PLKYAALLIQEVAG
-418 SKETI
+418 TEATT

-429 LYPNKIENAT
+429 LYPQKIENT
-439 FEVSYNYLN
+439 VFEVSYNYLN

-456 KETVKRILSDL
+456 KETVKQILTDL
-467 NIIISDETEDKITVS
+467 DIEIQKEDNTKITVS
-482 VPTYRVDV
+482 VPTYRVNV
-490 LKPADIAEEVLRIYG
+490 VQPADIAEEVLRIYG
-505 LNNIDFPQTAAT
+505 LNTIEFPQTAAT

-551 TSSNYTKV
+551 TSSIY
-559 LGTESKSVRM
+559 SKSIAKENTDVKM
-569 LNPLSEDLDVMRQ
+569 LNPLSVDLDVMRQ

-608 GKVYSKIEEPKDDQN
+608 GKVYHKLINGEKNPKDEERS
-623 KYFEE
+623 YFEE
-628 WQLGIFLVGST
+628 WQLGIYLAGQT
-639 PVSWNKEATSV
+639 PVSWNKKATPV
-650 DYFQLSSV
+650 DYFQLSSI
-658 VQRIMKAVGFD
+658 VQRILKAVGFD
-669 VSDFD
+669 SSDFE
-674 QNKLSEDN
+674 QNKLSEDS

-699 QPILKMGLVK
+699 EQILKMGLVK

-717 TNAEVFYAQIRWEA
+717 TSTEVFYAQIRWEV
-731 LLNQKIKPKEFSTL
+731 LLSQKMKTKEFSTL
-745 SKFPV
+745 SRFPT

-761 KVSFAELEKVAQKT
+761 KVSFADIQKIAQKT

-788 YEGDKIE
+788 YEGNKME

-810 DKTLDEKTIDKTMQR
+810 DKTLDEKTIEKTMQR
-825 LIAAY
+825 LISAY
-830 EKEVGALIR
+830 EKEGALIR